1 MKIQNIQLNDDKIR
15 LKNLKSNI
23 YLNIYFMYHLDKKNL
38 IIFLFYFIHFFFFLL
53 IEFLPYNCRKYFFLT
68 IG

>member
-1 MKIQNIQLNDDKIR
+1 MKIQNIQLNDDKII

-38 IIFLFYFIHFFFFLL
+38 IIFLFYFIHFFSF
-53 IEFLPYNCRKYFFLT
+53 
-68 IG
+68 